1 MAISAYVGLQGHGK
15 SHGVVEYVIL
25 PALKAKRIVFT
36 NIPMNQDLLE
46 KDFGI
51 TVRQFDIDDIK
62 NNENWFQEVFIAGAI
77 FICDELW
84 RLWPQGMRST
94 AANPKHLEFIAEHRH
109 MVGEDGKS
117 SEIIFATQDLGL
129 VASFARQLIETTYR
143 VEKLVKIGS
152 TKKFRVDIYFGCVTG
167 SCPPKSKLDRQ
178 IFGRYKPDVFK
189 YYVSHTKS
197 PNGVVGDE
205 TKTDNRSNAL
215 GGIMFKVVPVIMIF
229 VAIYAYFAFSDVKKA
244 YNPDVKE
251 HSIEKKERVKILTV
265 VNPPNSGNLPL
276 KKNKKP
282 TFLSRA
288 SSFSIILSNGVFP
301 KTQYRFRV
309 KFDNSSSDFSY
320 NELTKLDYVLK
331 PINDCTVLVTGPDY
345 NDYVM
350 CELSDVDSWAESTFS
365 TNSDKI

>member
-51 TVRQFDIDDIK
+51 TVRQFTIDEIK
-62 NNENWFQEVFIAGAI
+62 ENQNWFEEVFVAGAI

-197 PNGVVGDE
+197 PDGVVGDE

-215 GGIMFKVVPVIMIF
+215 GGIMFKIVPVLMVFI
-229 VAIYAYFAFSDVKKA
+229 AWYAYSSFIDVKKA
-244 YNPDVKE
+244 YSPTDSVKSE
-251 HSIEKKERVKILTV
+251 TVKKDLSSTDSNQSIQKKSKK
-265 VNPPNSGNLPL
+265 L
-276 KKNKKP
+276 KVPKKP
-282 TFLSRA
+282 SFLSK
-288 SSFSIILSNGVFP
+288 STSFSIILSHGVFP
-301 KTQYRFRV
+301 NTEYKFRV
-309 KFDNSSSDFSY
+309 DFDNSSAVFTY
-320 NELTKLDYVLK
+320 NDLRKLDYVLL
-331 PINDCTVLVTGPDY
+331 PINDCTVLVTGSDY
-345 NDYVM
+345 NGYVM
-350 CELSDVDSWAESTFS
+350 CGKSDNKNWAESTFS
-365 TNSDKI
+365 TNNDKA

>member
-51 TVRQFDIDDIK
+51 TVRQFTIDEIK
-62 NNENWFQEVFIAGAI
+62 ENQNWFEEVFVSGAI

-178 IFGRYKPDVFK
+178 MFGRYKPDVFK

-197 PNGVVGDE
+197 PDGVVGDE

-215 GGIMFKVVPVIMIF
+215 GGIMFKVVPVLMILI
-229 VAIYAYFAFSDVKKA
+229 AWYAWSSFAEVKKA
-244 YNPDVKE
+244 YTPATEVVK
-251 HSIEKKERVKILTV
+251 SDNTQNAVIKLDNKQSTFS
-265 VNPPNSGNLPL
+265 NSKP
-276 KKNKKP
+276 KKP
-282 TFLSRA
+282 TFLGKST
-288 SSFSIILSNGVFP
+288 SFSIVLSHGVFP
-301 KTQYRFRV
+301 KTQYKFRV
-309 KFDNSSSDFSY
+309 DFDSSSAVFTY
-320 NELTKLDYVLK
+320 NDLTKLDYVLE
-331 PINDCTVLVTGPDY
+331 PINDCTVLVTGSDY
-345 NDYVM
+345 NGYVM
-350 CELSDVDSWAESTFS
+350 CEKDDSKNWAESTFS
-365 TNSDKI
+365 TNKDST

>member
-51 TVRQFDIDDIK
+51 TVKQFDIDEIK
-62 NNENWFQEVFIAGAI
+62 NNESWFQDVFIAGAI

-109 MVGEDGKS
+109 MVGADGKS

-152 TKKFRVDIYFGCVTG
+152 NKKFRVDIYFGCVTG
-167 SCPPKSKLDRQ
+167 SAPPKSKLDRQ
-178 IFGRYKPDVFK
+178 VYGRYKKDVFK
-189 YYVSHTKS
+189 YYISHTKS
-197 PNGVVGDE
+197 PDGVVGDE

-215 GGIMFKVVPVIMIF
+215 GGIMFKIVPVIMIF
-229 VAIYAYFAFSDVKKA
+229 IAWYAWYSFSE
-244 YNPDVKE
+244 VKE
-251 HSIEKKERVKILTV
+251 AYTPTSSVKSIPINKDSPSAK
-265 VNPPNSGNLPL
+265 VNQVSL
-276 KKNKKP
+276 KAPTKP
-282 TFLSRA
+282 TKPSFLSKA
-288 SSFSIILSNGVFP
+288 TSFTIILSHGVFP
-301 KTQYRFRV
+301 KTEYKFRV
-309 KFDNSSSDFSY
+309 NFPNSTSVFSY
-320 NELTKLDYVLK
+320 NDLTKLNYVLE
-331 PINDCTVLVTGPDY
+331 PINDCTVLVTGFDY

-350 CELSDVDSWAESTFS
+350 CQSSDNDNWAESTFS
-365 TNSDKI
+365 TNKDNS